1 MKISI
6 VYTKGVG
13 PLADGSISFQ
23 NDWTEELESKVLLTG
38 PNGCGKTTLL
48 RAVAMLWEAA
58 GYWLDYSKPLPNTHK
73 ANIWLKRWEGV
84 AVIFDNLA
92 PLGRRVGLIVGE
104 FDWTNQILEK
114 HPETIWLGQ
123 SFSGNGNNKIQL
135 IKRLKYHCLQD
146 DSKGTKLVDDFLK
159 YWADHRKVLI
169 LLLHEKVDAS
179 NLIYLDAEERRWVTP
194 KRNVGAYIADDSSQR
209 WLTKY
214 EVSEDW
220 KGQLEASLINLKTTQ
235 LHKYHE
241 VIRNLNE
248 FLFDKEIDA
257 EIKSGESRL
266 RVKIKGKRGINHT
279 LDELSAG
286 EHQVLIL
293 VYLIS
298 RWLQPGGIVLIDEP
312 DLFLHPSLV
321 NSLLSTI
328 EKLVLS
334 REGQLLIT
342 SHVVDVWHRY
352 EAQGKRIELSTGG
365 ERQ

>member
-1 MKISI
+1 MKIST
-6 VYTKGVG
+6 VYTKGLG

-23 NDWTEELESKVLLTG
+23 NDWTEELESKILLTG

-48 RAVAMLWEAA
+48 RSVAMLWEAA
-58 GYWLDYSKPLPNTHK
+58 GYWLDYRKPLPKTHK
-73 ANIWLKRWEGV
+73 AHAWLQRWEGV

-92 PLGRRVGLIVGE
+92 PLGRRVGLIFGT
-104 FDWTNQILEK
+104 FDWANEIMDK

-123 SFSGNGNNKIQL
+123 SFSGNGHKKIQL
-135 IKRLKYHCLQD
+135 IECLKYCLPEHSKETV
-146 DSKGTKLVDDFLK
+146 DSFLK
-159 YWADHRKVLI
+159 HWAEHRKVLI
-169 LLLHEKVDAS
+169 LFLHEKVDAS

-194 KRNVGAYIADDSSQR
+194 KRNIGAYIADDPSQR

-214 EVSEDW
+214 AVSEDW
-220 KGQLEASLINLKTTQ
+220 QGQLEASLINLKTTQ

-241 VIRNLNE
+241 VIRSLNE
-248 FLFDKEIDA
+248 FLSGKEIDPD
-257 EIKSGESRL
+257 IKPGESRL
-266 RVKIKGKRGINHT
+266 RVKLKGKRGISHS

-321 NSLLSTI
+321 NPLLSTV
-328 EKLVLS
+328 EKLVLE
-334 REGQLLIT
+334 RGGQLLIT
-342 SHVVDVWHRY
+342 SHVVDIWHRY
-352 EAQGKRIELSTGG
+352 ENQGKRIELKTGVD
-365 ERQ
+365 RQ